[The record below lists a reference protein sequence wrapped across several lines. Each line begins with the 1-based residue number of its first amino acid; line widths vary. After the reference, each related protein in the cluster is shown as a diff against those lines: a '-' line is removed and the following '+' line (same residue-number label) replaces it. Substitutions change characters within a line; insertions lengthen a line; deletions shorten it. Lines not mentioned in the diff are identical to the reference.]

1 VTRRRAG
8 RVYTPGDVARLRRP
22 VALDGHRRELPVG
35 TIVTVIA
42 EVEPERS
49 REAQVLRC
57 SVGVKS
63 IVGYVEVKR
72 TWLEPIEG
80 PIEAFVDAIA
90 EIERGKR

>member
-1 VTRRRAG
+1 
-8 RVYTPGDVARLRRP
+8 
-22 VALDGHRRELPVG
+22 
-35 TIVTVIA
+35 
-42 EVEPERS
+42 
-49 REAQVLRC
+49 VLRC